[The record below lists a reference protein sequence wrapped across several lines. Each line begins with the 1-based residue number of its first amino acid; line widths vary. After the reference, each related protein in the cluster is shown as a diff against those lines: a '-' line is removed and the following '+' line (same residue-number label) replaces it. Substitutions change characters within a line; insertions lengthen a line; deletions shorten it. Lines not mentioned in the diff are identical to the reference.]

1 MNIGQSISQ
10 YIKKHLWI
18 TLMGVYLLTNILL
31 LTIHGI
37 FGDDI
42 NIYRQS
48 EEGIMQQFRGNG
60 ALYMGWIHTI
70 MQQAANPILLYR
82 SLIFIIGA
90 INLLLFYA
98 ILQKL
103 PLTSNRAFVIS
114 LVYAAFPLGYAH
126 MSMIC
131 FPYQV
136 GYLLQLLAIY
146 AFVMHYRYR
155 QGVFKWLWLVV
166 YVICQF
172 LACAFLISCAV
183 LCSAMLLIAMIY
195 ECTQGNLRDKSFV
208 RSIVLKA
215 CLLALYMLPCLAFW
229 YIRSIWFMP
238 TGIYAAWSYN
248 TFSLS
253 NILHYPINLCQ
264 SFANCLV
271 GWFANMQEIAAWLPM
286 FGMMILVG
294 FGLYFAIPMTL
305 LDDEVE
311 GKQNR
316 KIWLFGGLLYIAGIS
331 AYLLV
336 GQVQEYNTLD
346 DRHGVLLSLAI
357 PILIVAAINCFSSGS
372 VRKVLLVM
380 CMASFICTSWNKYF
394 FAMAEGQKNDAII
407 AYFESNELPSGNVYV
422 VDETDYFGTTSFCY
436 WSGLYYYATG
446 KQDRLFGVNN
456 APLYT
461 HEEFRTDMYYQADA
475 EEGESTCLL
484 YVYVDKEKFR
494 KFVLKNVLYRYLKPE
509 KYKRRV
515 LETYL
520 IDRVY

>member
-10 YIKKHLWI
+10 YIKKHPQI
-18 TLMGVYLLTNILL
+18 TLLGVYIVANILL
-31 LTIHGI
+31 LTIYGI

-60 ALYMGWIHTI
+60 ALYMGWMHTM
-70 MQQAANPILLYR
+70 MQQVSNPILLYR

-98 ILQKL
+98 ILRKL

-136 GYLLQLLAIY
+136 GSLLQILAIY
-146 AFVMHYRYR
+146 AFVMHYRYS

-183 LCSAMLLIAMIY
+183 LCSAMLLIALIY
-195 ECTQGNLRDKSFV
+195 ECKQGNLSDKSFIK
-208 RSIVLKA
+208 SLLLKA

-238 TGIYAAWSYN
+238 TGIYAEWSYN

-264 SFANCLV
+264 SLANCLV
-271 GWFANMQEIAAWLPM
+271 GWFADMQEIAAWLPM
-286 FGMMILVG
+286 LVMMILVG
-294 FGLYFAIPMTL
+294 VGLYYAIPTSI
-305 LDDEVE
+305 LDNEVE
-311 GKQNR
+311 RKQNR
-316 KIWLFGGLLYIAGIS
+316 QLLLLGAILYVAGIS

-336 GQVQEYNTLD
+336 GQIQEFNTLE
-346 DRHGVLLSLAI
+346 DRHGVLLSLSI
-357 PILIVAAINCFSSGS
+357 PIIIVAAINYFSSGK
-372 VRKVLLVM
+372 VRKVLLVV
-380 CMASFICTSWNKYF
+380 CVASFMCASWNKYF
-394 FAMAEGQKNDAII
+394 YATAEGQKNDAIV
-407 AYFESNELPSGNVYV
+407 AYFESHELPAGNVYV

-461 HEEFRTDMYYQADA
+461 QEAFRIDMYYQTDA
-475 EEGESTCLL
+475 VEGVPASLL
-484 YVYVDKEKFR
+484 YVYVDKAKFR